1 MAELTETSSKNKTLK
16 KTSSNNISKLNE
28 KIDLKLLRTS
38 FDLIP
43 PNSLNLNDSVSS
55 DTTTSTNIVSQ
66 NLMIQPKLLASLK
79 KNRKNFQQNN
89 SKKFSIPNLNKAGSK
104 KELND
109 SLIVNPN
116 GFSKETL
123 AKRMIEHFETLD
135 KDMHFEFCVR
145 FACKKL
151 QNLQIFILIF
161 RFFFKEIR
169 NPNNKTFEDSLK
181 MTNERKSRYKHV
193 YPCKYIEFL
202 MKYHIIIFFILKDD
216 DNRVK
221 LEMIPGRPDSDF
233 INASFIQVNNLILN
247 F

>member
-1 MAELTETSSKNKTLK
+1 MEELTETSSKNKTLK
-16 KTSSNNISKLNE
+16 KTSSNISKLNE

-55 DTTTSTNIVSQ
+55 DNTTSANIISQ

-79 KNRKNFQQNN
+79 RNRKNFQQNN

-145 FACKKL
+145 FARRKF
-151 QNLQIFILIF
+151 QNLHIFILIL
-161 RFFFKEIR
+161 RFLFQG
-169 NPNNKTFEDSLK
+169 NK
-181 MTNERKSRYKHV
+181 KSK
-193 YPCKYIEFL
+193 
-202 MKYHIIIFFILKDD
+202 
-216 DNRVK
+216 
-221 LEMIPGRPDSDF
+221 
-233 INASFIQVNNLILN
+233 
-247 F
+247 